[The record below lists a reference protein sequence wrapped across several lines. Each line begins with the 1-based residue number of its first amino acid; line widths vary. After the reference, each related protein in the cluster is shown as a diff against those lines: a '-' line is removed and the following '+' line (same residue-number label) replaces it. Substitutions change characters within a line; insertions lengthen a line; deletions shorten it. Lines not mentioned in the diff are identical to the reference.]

1 MQYLKGSNDEILVLS
16 SEYVVRMQQYL
27 HGILKPDDRGWYIP
41 GTNEPI
47 FNDGSIYKDGKG
59 EVIDF
64 EKLLTDNSFPPI
76 DIYLDDMSL
85 YMSALVLQRIRR
97 ILKLGTGTHFNK
109 YAKTLVHLF
118 IISYINV
125 LCGGADTF
133 KTDAAYCIMPQ
144 YAESDVL
151 DKVIIILDDL
161 SMAIANFVGNKKH
174 NIYGVSVEPDK
185 IVIVRGEDRRIV
197 EWESYNDPDLTTEE
211 KAVAHLKAARDMLQS
226 LRTKH
231 TVTVNLV
238 TRAINA
244 LRDYEDK

>member
-1 MQYLKGSNDEILVLS
+1 MQHLKGSNDEILVLS
-16 SEYVVRMQQYL
+16 NEYVMRMQHYL
-27 HGILKPDDRGWYIP
+27 PGILKSDTRGWYLP
-41 GTNEPI
+41 GSDEPV
-47 FNDGSIYKDGKG
+47 FNYNVVYKDAKG
-59 EVIDF
+59 EAIDF
-64 EKLLTDNSFPPI
+64 EKLLTDTSFPPI
-76 DIYLDDMSL
+76 DIYTDTMTP

-97 ILKLGTGTHFNK
+97 ILKLGTGKHFNK
-109 YAKTLVHLF
+109 YAMTLVQLF

-133 KTDAAYCIMPQ
+133 KTVALECI
-144 YAESDVL
+144 ESRYHDTDVV

-161 SMAIANFVGNKKH
+161 SMVIANFVGDKKR
-174 NIYGVSVEPDK
+174 NVYGVSVEPDK
-185 IVIVRGEDRRIV
+185 IVIARGEDRRIA
-197 EWESYNDPDLTTEE
+197 EWESYNDPDLTIEE

-231 TVTVNLV
+231 SATVNLV